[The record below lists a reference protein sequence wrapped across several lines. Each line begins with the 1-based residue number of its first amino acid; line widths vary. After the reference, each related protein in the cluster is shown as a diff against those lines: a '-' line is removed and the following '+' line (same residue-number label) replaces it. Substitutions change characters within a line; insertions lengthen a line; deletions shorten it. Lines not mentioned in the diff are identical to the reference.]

1 MAVYTP
7 SPSSDSDSE
16 RNAGNLRHGR
26 QRLSSGLD
34 SAVSF
39 TGSSAAVNKIQK
51 NRSTRSPTTNRSH
64 RSHHS
69 HSQEEEEEEEA
80 HRSIQGGN
88 EQNQKEQEEEMED
101 DIMFLCRCENP
112 KVLVEILQS
121 FSKTGLS
128 SSSSQHRKSSSTRT
142 TQGSTT
148 ANITQT
154 QRRSTV
160 IPTQPMTIF
169 CNANAITIHSQSS
182 NKQFQA
188 SMELPCTF
196 FQHYQLAHHPNYND
210 HEEDDDK
217 NTETD
222 TFDFTIHWHTFLQ
235 CLTVLL
241 TTANSSVAPF
251 GSNNNNNNNST
262 SSTISST
269 LTMAYHASTELLRL
283 EWETFHQ
290 HNHHQSIMATA
301 AIPGLET
308 PEAEEAAELSA
319 AFQQSPIAARWLS
332 TSTCLKEA
340 KTELELVPG
349 ATLVQV
355 EFWQE
360 QPNKSNHLGFTTKP
374 QPCLR
379 LFTKGYS
386 SQVSVEIPGSIEF
399 SNISSDTLY
408 YSQQQQQPRKPHK
421 LIHTYTLTHWRQALQ
436 PLDMAKETCI
446 SVNQQG
452 ILAVQH
458 SLTVHRGNTSRNLEE
473 QDDDGTLAVFCDFL
487 LLPMVEQLQEEYDD
501 ETDKQPNDDDDDH
514 CDSYT
519 ESSGLKT
526 QSSHNNRHGT
536 DDEATTHSYPARHR
550 STARTNCNDVDN
562 DDDDDDDDRRPA
574 SLPIGSDD
582 EDEDEDDE
590 TNEQPVL
597 KRSPMLFP
605 SLTGAVHD
613 TPHSTLTQE
622 TMESSVLRHQRRRDQ
637 RKRHRRASNERQ
649 QQQHRLATHQESQHA
664 HYDHDD
670 DDDDDDSSVNLLQDS
685 PPNNAPQKQ
694 QSHFYSSDENDRNE
708 EDRHYC
714 SSPEI
719 VYGES

>member
-1 MAVYTP
+1 MAVYTA
-7 SPSSDSDSE
+7 SPSSESDSNNS
-16 RNAGNLRHGR
+16 NAGDLRFGR

-39 TGSSAAVNKIQK
+39 TGSSAAGNKIQK
-51 NRSTRSPTTNRSH
+51 NRSARSPTTNRSH
-64 RSHHS
+64 RSHS
-69 HSQEEEEEEEA
+69 LLEEEA
-80 HRSIQGGN
+80 RSNQGGN
-88 EQNQKEQEEEMED
+88 EQNQTEQQEEEHQEEEMED

-112 KVLVEILQS
+112 KLLVEILQS

-128 SSSSQHRKSSSTRT
+128 SSSSHQRKSFTTST
-142 TQGSTT
+142 TQGSS
-148 ANITQT
+148 AVNITQT

-160 IPTQPMTIF
+160 VLPTQPMTIF
-169 CNANAITIHSQSS
+169 CSANAMTIHSQSS

-196 FQHYQLAHHPNYND
+196 FQHYQLAQHPNHND
-210 HEEDDDK
+210 QQEDDK
-217 NTETD
+217 ENTETD

-241 TTANSSVAPF
+241 TTANSSAVPF
-251 GSNNNNNNNST
+251 VGGSNNYNNNST
-262 SSTISST
+262 SSTIISST
-269 LTMAYHASTELLRL
+269 LTMAYHTSTELLRL

-360 QPNKSNHLGFTTKP
+360 QPNKSNNHLGTTTKL

-379 LFTKGYS
+379 LLTKGYS
-386 SQVSVEIPGSIEF
+386 SQVTVEIPGSIEF
-399 SNISSDTLY
+399 SNPSDTLY
-408 YSQQQQQPRKPHK
+408 YSQQPRKPHK
-421 LIHTYTLTHWRQALQ
+421 LIHTYTLAHWRQALQ

-458 SLTVHRGNTSRNLEE
+458 SLTVHRGNTSRNLDED
-473 QDDDGTLAVFCDFL
+473 DDDGTLAVFCDFL
-487 LLPMVEQLQEEYDD
+487 LLPMVEQLQEDYDD
-501 ETDKQPNDDDDDH
+501 ENDKQSTDDDDDH
-514 CDSYT
+514 NDSYT

-536 DDEATTHSYPARHR
+536 DDEATTQSYPARHR
-550 STARTNCNDVDN
+550 STSRTNRND
-562 DDDDDDDDRRPA
+562 DDDDDDDDRRSA

-582 EDEDEDDE
+582 DDDEDER
-590 TNEQPVL
+590 NEQPVL
-597 KRSPMLFP
+597 KRSAMLFP

-649 QQQHRLATHQESQHA
+649 QPQQQQHRLATHQESQQHA
-664 HYDHDD
+664 QDD
-670 DDDDDDSSVNLLQDS
+670 DDDDDDSGSVNLLQDS
-685 PPNNAPQKQ
+685 PPSHAPQKQ
-694 QSHFYSSDENDRNE
+694 QPHFYSSDENDRDE